1 MKIITKQIMTNNKIY
16 DFLII
21 GSGLAGL
28 FAAYHASK
36 LGSVLV
42 VSKIDEKKSNSWL
55 AQGGIAAA
63 ISEEDS
69 VESHIEDTLQTGRG
83 ICDVAAV
90 KILIEDGVTCINEL
104 INIGMEFD
112 KKDGQYLFGLEGGHS
127 IRRVLHAQGS
137 STGEAVTKFL
147 LNKIKNI
154 SNITFHQRTQVLNLL
169 NDGGEVKGINTLN
182 LNSGEKNSF
191 FARNTILATG
201 GYNNIYSR
209 NTNPKAAIGEGIS
222 MAMSAGAE
230 VRDMEFTQ
238 FHPTAFYS
246 ESGAIFLI
254 SEAVRGEGAY
264 LVNSKGERFMS
275 AYHEMGELAPRDV
288 VAKAIFEEIKNS
300 DRNFIYLDIRH
311 LSELLIKKHFNNIYN
326 FALEQGVDITKKMIP
341 ISPAAHYSI
350 GGVRTDLFGATNI
363 NRLFAIGEVASTG
376 VHGANRLAS
385 NSLLECLVFGKRA
398 ILKASENLDEIM
410 LIPENNS
417 NQDIVS
423 NSSMEHYQLAHRQ
436 VQTLFTEKV
445 GIVRHEQSLNKALNE
460 IDIMIEQVPKIN
472 SDVYVRKEREMLMLA
487 KSIVTSALYRK
498 ESRGV
503 HQRSNFVTPS
513 AEFYGHIG
521 IKNSEIKFEKIDEE

>member
-1 MKIITKQIMTNNKIY
+1 MTNSKIY
-16 DFLII
+16 DFLIV

-36 LGSVLV
+36 FGSVLV
-42 VSKIDEKKSNSWL
+42 VSKIDEKKCNSWL

-63 ISEEDS
+63 LNEDDS
-69 VESHIEDTLQTGRG
+69 TELHIEDTLHTGRG
-83 ICDVAAV
+83 ICDFDAV
-90 KILIEDGVTCINEL
+90 KILIEEGVICVNEL
-104 INIGMEFD
+104 IDLGMEFD
-112 KKDGQYLFGLEGGHS
+112 KKDGRYLFGLEGGHS
-127 IRRVLHAQGS
+127 KRRVMHAHGS

-147 LNKIKNI
+147 LNIIESI
-154 SNITFHQRTQVLNLL
+154 SNITFHHRTQALNLL
-169 NDGGEVKGINTLN
+169 NDRGEVKGINTLN
-182 LNSGEKNSF
+182 LHTGERNTFYAK
-191 FARNTILATG
+191 NTILATG

-275 AYHEMGELAPRDV
+275 KYHKMEELAPRDV

-300 DRNFIYLDIRH
+300 DKNYIYLDTRH
-311 LSELLIKKHFNNIYN
+311 LSEVLIKEHFKNIYN
-326 FALEQGVDITKKMIP
+326 FALAEGLDITKQMIP
-341 ISPAAHYSI
+341 IAPAAHYSI
-350 GGVRTDLFGATNI
+350 GGVKTDIYGATNI
-363 NRLFAIGEVASTG
+363 NRLFAVGEVASTG

-398 ILKASENLDEIM
+398 IFKASENLNQKIVISEIN
-410 LIPENNS
+410 I
-417 NQDIVS
+417 DKDVVAI
-423 NSSMEHYQLAHRQ
+423 SSMQHYQSVHKK

-445 GIVRHEQSLNKALNE
+445 GIVRHEQDLSYASNE
-460 IDIMIEQVPKIN
+460 IDKMIKQIPKIS
-472 SDVYVRKEREMLMLA
+472 SDVYAKKEKDMLMLA
-487 KSIVTSALYRK
+487 KSIVKSALYRK
-498 ESRGV
+498 ESRGT
-503 HQRSNFVTPS
+503 HQRSNYAIPS
-513 AEFYGHIG
+513 SDFNGHVVL
-521 IKNSEIKFEKIDEE
+521 KNSEIKFVRMNEL

>member
-1 MKIITKQIMTNNKIY
+1 MKIISKQMMTNNKIY

-36 LGSVLV
+36 LGSVLN

-63 ISEEDS
+63 IGDDDS
-69 VESHIEDTLQTGRG
+69 TESHIEDTLQTGRG
-83 ICDVAAV
+83 ICDAAAV
-90 KILIEDGVTCINEL
+90 KILIEDGVRCVKEL

-112 KKDGQYLFGLEGGHS
+112 KKDGRYLFGLEGGHS
-127 IRRVLHAQGS
+127 KRRVLHAHGS

-147 LNKIKNI
+147 LNKIRNL
-154 SNITFHQRTQVLNLL
+154 SNITFHQRTQALNLIS
-169 NDGGEVKGINTLN
+169 DDGEVKGVNTLN
-182 LNSGEKNSF
+182 LYSGERNSF
-191 FARNTILATG
+191 YAKKTILATG

-222 MAMSAGAE
+222 MAMSVGAE

-275 AYHEMGELAPRDV
+275 NYHEMEELAPRDV
-288 VAKAIFEEIKNS
+288 VAKAIFEEIKKS
-300 DRNFIYLDIRH
+300 DKNYIFLDARH
-311 LSELLIKKHFNNIYN
+311 LSESLIKNHFNNIYN
-326 FALEQGVDITKKMIP
+326 FALTQGIDITTQMIP
-341 ISPAAHYSI
+341 IAPAAHYSI
-350 GGVRTDLFGATNI
+350 GGVRTDLFGSTNI
-363 NRLFAIGEVASTG
+363 NRLYAIGEVASTG

-398 ILKASENLDEIM
+398 ILKASDNLDNKM
-410 LIPENNS
+410 SIPDS
-417 NQDIVS
+417 NQNHDVVTD
-423 NSSMEHYQLAHRQ
+423 SSIEHYQSVHRQ
-436 VQTLFTEKV
+436 IQTLFTERV
-445 GIVRHEQSLNKALNE
+445 GIVRHEVDLYKILIE
-460 IDIMIEQVPKIN
+460 IGTMIDQVPKIS
-472 SDVYVRKEREMLMLA
+472 SDVFVKKERDMLVLA
-487 KSIVTSALYRK
+487 KSIVRSAHYRK
-498 ESRGV
+498 ESRGA
-503 HQRSNFVTPS
+503 HQRSNFPIPS
-513 AEFYGHIG
+513 EDFCGHVVL
-521 IKNSEIKFEKIDEE
+521 KNSEIKFEKIDER